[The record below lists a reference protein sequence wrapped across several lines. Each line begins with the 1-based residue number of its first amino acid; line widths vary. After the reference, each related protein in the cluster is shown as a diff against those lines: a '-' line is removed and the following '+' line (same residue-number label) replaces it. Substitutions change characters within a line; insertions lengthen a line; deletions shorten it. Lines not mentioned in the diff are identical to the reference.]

1 MYQTIQVTN
10 IAQAEKL
17 AERLCKAGYFFI
29 CQMARVNAGRIFT
42 VPDTIDFY
50 VNKKLFTGVNYT
62 LETNPS
68 NTPTTRYN
76 VREV

>member
-1 MYQTIQVTN
+1 
-10 IAQAEKL
+10 
-17 AERLCKAGYFFI
+17 
-29 CQMARVNAGRIFT
+29 MARVNAGRIFT